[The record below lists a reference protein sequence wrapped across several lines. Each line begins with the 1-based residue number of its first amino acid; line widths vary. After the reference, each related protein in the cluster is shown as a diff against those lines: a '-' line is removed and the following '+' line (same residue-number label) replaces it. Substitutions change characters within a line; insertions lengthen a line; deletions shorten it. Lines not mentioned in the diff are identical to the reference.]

1 MYIDVLFYFCY
12 PYTCVF
18 FLQIMLVALCSLA
31 FAKNLILVHL
41 ASFAT
46 SSLFTNILLA
56 NRLFVHLASFATSS
70 LFANILLANRLFVH
84 LASFATS
91 SLFT

>member
-31 FAKNLILVHL
+31 SHPQNSCNHKSLATTNLGTKCTQTV
-41 ASFAT
+41 T
-46 SSLFTNILLA
+46 VG
-56 NRLFVHLASFATSS
+56 R
-70 LFANILLANRLFVH
+70 
-84 LASFATS
+84 
-91 SLFT
+91 